1 MSLNRVQLIGNV
13 GKDPDV
19 RYLDSGVAV
28 ATFSLATTDRG
39 YTLANGTQVPERT
52 EWHNIVLWQGLA
64 ETAEKYVRKGDKL
77 YIEGKIRSR
86 SYDDQNGVKR
96 YVVEVFGDKME
107 LFSSP
112 RQSLQAPQ
120 SAPAQPSG
128 AQPVQQGSAAQSAP
142 TGEMSDD
149 LPF

>member
-1 MSLNRVQLIGNV
+1 MSLNKVQLIGNV

-28 ATFSLATTDRG
+28 ATFPLATTDRG

-52 EWHNIVLWQGLA
+52 EWHNIVLWRGLA

-96 YVVEVFGDKME
+96 YVVEIFGDNME
-107 LFSSP
+107 MLSSP
-112 RQSLQAPQ
+112 RPV
-120 SAPAQPSG
+120 SAGSS
-128 AQPVQQGSAAQSAP
+128 VCTGSAFGRTACTAGIRGSIC
-142 TGEMSDD
+142 TRREMSDD

>member
-1 MSLNRVQLIGNV
+1 MSLNKVQLIGNV

-28 ATFSLATTDRG
+28 ATFPLATTDRG

-52 EWHNIVLWQGLA
+52 EWHNIVLWRGLA

-77 YIEGKIRSR
+77 YIEGKIRTR
-86 SYDDQNGVKR
+86 TYDDQNGIKR
-96 YVVEVFGDKME
+96 YVVEIFGDNME
-107 LFSSP
+107 MLTPRSVQQPANPVHPGGQASQTVSSP
-112 RQSLQAPQ
+112 QNAPVED
-120 SAPAQPSG
+120 A
-128 AQPVQQGSAAQSAP
+128 
-142 TGEMSDD
+142 SDD